1 MRRTLSDQDRRVKLL
16 VLTDEGKSLR
26 KEITE
31 RLAEPPPWL
40 SSLPEADQ
48 RKLKEILERAI
59 AADQESGQ

>member
-1 MRRTLSDQDRRVKLL
+1 
-16 VLTDEGKSLR
+16 VLTDGGEGLR

-48 RKLKEILERAI
+48 RKLKEILEHAV
-59 AADQESGQ
+59 AADQESSR

>member
-1 MRRTLSDQDRRVKLL
+1 MKLL
-16 VLTDEGKSLR
+16 VLTDEGESLR